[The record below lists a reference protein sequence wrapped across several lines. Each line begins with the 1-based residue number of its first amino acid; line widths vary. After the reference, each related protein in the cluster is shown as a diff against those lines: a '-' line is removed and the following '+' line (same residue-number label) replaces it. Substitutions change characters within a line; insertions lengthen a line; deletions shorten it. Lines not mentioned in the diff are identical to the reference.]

1 MHVWN
6 LFKRPINK
14 ESLESWVKILDDIAK
29 VAILAMP
36 VIVYGEKTTLF
47 KITNIVLLI
56 IVTYLLLFISN
67 VLRKNKSSLTEEQ

>member
-1 MHVWN
+1 MWN

-56 IVTYLLLFISN
+56 IITYLLLFISN
-67 VLRKNKSSLTEEQ
+67 VLRENKSSLTEEQ